1 MQYERFSSFGRYY
14 GVLLCFY
21 RIPYICGDFRSKGTN
36 RMCRGNLRT
45 TYRVPKMKQNITL
58 LQMPPQKPALEVLPC
73 AIREVIGRYHGQ
85 ISLAEAVGV
94 LEIVKLE
101 LIKEHS

>member
-1 MQYERFSSFGRYY
+1 MNKPPIQPPK
-14 GVLLCFY
+14 V
-21 RIPYICGDFRSKGTN
+21 
-36 RMCRGNLRT
+36 
-45 TYRVPKMKQNITL
+45 VPMRPQR
-58 LQMPPQKPALEVLPC
+58 PPLEALPC
-73 AIREVIGRYHGQ
+73 AIMAEIGKYHGQ

>member
-1 MQYERFSSFGRYY
+1 
-14 GVLLCFY
+14 
-21 RIPYICGDFRSKGTN
+21 
-36 RMCRGNLRT
+36 
-45 TYRVPKMKQNITL
+45 MKQNITL

-73 AIREVIGRYHGQ
+73 AIREVIGRFHGQ